1 MRISDWS
8 SDVCSSDLAEAR
20 GEPEAVAVEPVDRG
34 VEVGHAEQRGDRP
47 ENLLLPERG
56 VGRHVE
62 EQGRRGEGVRSIG
75 GAAAGR
81 GPQPLR
87 PDGPK
92 GRTGERRGGEE
103 DVSKCKSRWAPQQ
116 SK

>member
-62 EQGRRGEGVRSIG
+62 EQGRRVGGVRSID

-81 GPQPLR
+81 GAQPLR
-87 PDGPK
+87 LDGK
-92 GRTGERRGGEE
+92 LGRAAWRDSDCEYL
-103 DVSKCKSRWAPQQ
+103 
-116 SK
+116 